1 MVNDMDYKFDIDYW
15 GGQFSVP
22 CSVVSEYLKTSDGNY
37 VKVLLCILASPVRTV
52 SSEYISQ
59 VTGVDI
65 NVVDDAVIHWT
76 SLGVIKVQGLNSSA
90 NTVALPPSS
99 VTVPQKDSLS
109 AVSEKKK
116 ESENKTE
123 RIITIKYTQKELLEK
138 ANSDPDLKKLFDEIQ
153 SFLKKTLNGTELSKL
168 VEVYELYDFDVPTIL
183 ITAEYLRLIGKCT
196 VNYLAAVLRDWNERE
211 INTYSEVER
220 EINRLTEYYDYENMV
235 RRCFEMPY
243 KLTKNQKAYAE
254 KWQSMGIGEPLLEIA
269 KEKCLD
275 GTTGKLNFGYIDKI
289 IVEWNKNGVKTPKDV
304 ETADEKYRNSKKKFV
319 GSDKDNSYSV
329 DKVENMIRNF
339 SSEGGDKR

>member
-1 MVNDMDYKFDIDYW
+1 MDYKFDIDYW

-90 NTVALPPSS
+90 NTAALPASS
-99 VTVPQKDSLS
+99 VTVPHKDRLS

-116 ESENKTE
+116 EAENKTE

-153 SFLKKTLNGTELSKL
+153 SFLKKTLNGTELS
-168 VEVYELYDFDVPTIL
+168 
-183 ITAEYLRLIGKCT
+183 
-196 VNYLAAVLRDWNERE
+196 
-211 INTYSEVER
+211 
-220 EINRLTEYYDYENMV
+220 
-235 RRCFEMPY
+235 
-243 KLTKNQKAYAE
+243 
-254 KWQSMGIGEPLLEIA
+254 
-269 KEKCLD
+269 
-275 GTTGKLNFGYIDKI
+275 
-289 IVEWNKNGVKTPKDV
+289 
-304 ETADEKYRNSKKKFV
+304 
-319 GSDKDNSYSV
+319 
-329 DKVENMIRNF
+329 
-339 SSEGGDKR
+339 

>member
-1 MVNDMDYKFDIDYW
+1 M
-15 GGQFSVP
+15 
-22 CSVVSEYLKTSDGNY
+22 
-37 VKVLLCILASPVRTV
+37 
-52 SSEYISQ
+52 
-59 VTGVDI
+59 
-65 NVVDDAVIHWT
+65 
-76 SLGVIKVQGLNSSA
+76 
-90 NTVALPPSS
+90 PPSS
-99 VTVPQKDSLS
+99 VAVPHKDSLS
-109 AVSEKKK
+109 AVSGKKK
-116 ESENKTE
+116 EAENKTE

-138 ANSDPDLKKLFDEIQ
+138 ANSDPDLKKLFDEVQ

-235 RRCFEMPY
+235 RRCFEMQY

-275 GTTGKLNFGYIDKI
+275 GTTGRLNFGYIDKI